1 MADNYLEKKFEE
13 YRAKKAASNRKT
25 RLTPSGNKP
34 GTLTVKFPCR
44 RVFVT
49 GGASGI
55 GKAIVSAFA
64 NAGCRVAFCDCDEQ
78 AGRQTAET
86 TGSQF
91 HPLDVADA
99 DALAQC
105 MNRLFRAWGDIDI
118 VINNVGISR
127 QQDIA
132 DTSIDDFDRIVAV
145 NLRSAFVT
153 AKMLAEHR
161 RSLPAEN
168 PFGRIINICS
178 TRYLMSEP
186 GWECYA
192 ASKGGIHS
200 LTHALAASLSPL
212 RITVNAISPGWIQTS
227 GYESLFE
234 RDHEQ
239 HLSRRV
245 GQPDDIA
252 RICLFLCLPEN
263 DFVNGENIVAD
274 GGMTRKMIYEE

>member
-1 MADNYLEKKFEE
+1 MTAYGRQLFREE
-13 YRAKKAASNRKT
+13 IRRIPREESCKQPKNAAHAI
-25 RLTPSGNKP
+25 GQQA

-55 GKAIVSAFA
+55 GKSHRVGICQ
-64 NAGCRVAFCDCDEQ
+64 CRMPRRICDCDEQ

-132 DTSIDDFDRIVAV
+132 DTSVDDFDRIIAV

-168 PFGRIINICS
+168 PFGRITNICS

-212 RITVNAISPGWIQTS
+212 RITVNAISPDGFKHPATNRF
-227 GYESLFE
+227 FE

-274 GGMTRKMIYEE
+274 GGMTRK